1 LRNTVK
7 VRIKHL
13 KIDSVTIY
21 NKILKMDTFVTAYQ
35 SKDVSE
41 MVSMLLLLFGV
52 ISFVR
57 LASDAI
63 GVCCPRND
71 RLTELIA
78 EVQYLR
84 ATVDSLETLDDKM
97 NEIKTIVADLS
108 AHLGIHTESSSE
120 EESEADESEEAEA
133 EEAEAEESAEA
144 EAEAELAQVQ
154 ESVEPAT
161 TVVTDSQNLFE
172 QHSEDSTNTIVN
184 ATVSTP
190 APKKRTRTK
199 ASSPAPPP
207 SPVPTT
213 SSSASAPSSALPV
226 VAPVSGDK
234 SSDKHVMLKRAL
246 KSGESVYLSYKKT
259 TFTAKFV
266 VNAAAPHGY
275 YLKSDN
281 TDYNTPSHFS
291 FAKKSSVNPSIHSD
305 NGWDSVYVLVPTSG
319 NGKPSKVCLN
329 DLINK

>member
-1 LRNTVK
+1 
-7 VRIKHL
+7 
-13 KIDSVTIY
+13 
-21 NKILKMDTFVTAYQ
+21 MDTFVTAYQ

-120 EESEADESEEAEA
+120 EESEEAEAEEESVEAEA
-133 EEAEAEESAEA
+133 EEAEAEESVEA
-144 EAEAELAQVQ
+144 EESAEAELAQVQ